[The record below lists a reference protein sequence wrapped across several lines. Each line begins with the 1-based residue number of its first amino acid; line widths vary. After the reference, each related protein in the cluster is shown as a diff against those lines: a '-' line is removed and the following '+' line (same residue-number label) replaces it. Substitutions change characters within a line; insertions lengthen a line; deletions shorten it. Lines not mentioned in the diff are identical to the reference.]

1 MSQQGRLNGNNSG
14 KVCLIMWVHKGPQDL
29 KSEKSSVDCGIE
41 EYISLNDLFLDT
53 QQKASEVKTAQKANF
68 LQTPHE
74 SADIEEMRELS

>member
-1 MSQQGRLNGNNSG
+1 MSQQGRLNDNNLG

-29 KSEKSSVDCGIE
+29 KSEKSSVDCGVE
-41 EYISLNDLFLDT
+41 EYISLNDLFT

-74 SADIEEMRELS
+74 SADVVEMRELS